1 MFIVGVSELKRIVF
15 DLKRDARTVRL
26 HLLTQAQGA
35 IKMENSAID
44 SM

>member
-26 HLLTQAQGA
+26 HLT
-35 IKMENSAID
+35 NSSTGGD
-44 SM
+44 KNGK